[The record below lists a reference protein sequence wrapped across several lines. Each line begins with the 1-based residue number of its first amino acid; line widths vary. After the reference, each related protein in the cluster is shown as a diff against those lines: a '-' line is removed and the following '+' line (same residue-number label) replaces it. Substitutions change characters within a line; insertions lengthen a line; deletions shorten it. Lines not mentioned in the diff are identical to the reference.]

1 MEGGGG
7 GGGSVGRAGVVI
19 LSLKDWDT
27 PTRPSFVDPAAEKDC
42 RASLREGRDIIRSLV
57 VSWNMIP
64 PLGRRCSDLPSAIIA
79 SPPEGAPDT
88 TAPKQ
93 RRDYQLGAHISK
105 VLWSYI

>member
-57 VSWNMIP
+57 VSWNMGLVVVVVVIMFVVM
-64 PLGRRCSDLPSAIIA
+64 A
-79 SPPEGAPDT
+79 
-88 TAPKQ
+88 
-93 RRDYQLGAHISK
+93 K
-105 VLWSYI
+105 VVTR